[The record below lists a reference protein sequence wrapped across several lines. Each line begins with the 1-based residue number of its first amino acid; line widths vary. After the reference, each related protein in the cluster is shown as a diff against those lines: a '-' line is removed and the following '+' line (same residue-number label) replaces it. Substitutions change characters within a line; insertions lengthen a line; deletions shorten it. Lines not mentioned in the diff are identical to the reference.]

1 MARKGLLRQSNKPK
15 AQNTPHKI
23 KGIIRQKKAEQ
34 KKEAKSSS
42 LFSSLGLQ
50 AKANSTEPILRQT
63 NSETILAKDS
73 AVVHLSGAET
83 ITGNKTFRG
92 AKIILEPSNPTGN
105 YSYNELDNEKFIVGN
120 DTDFSEYNKEEISY
134 YTNAQNSIMKFPSGG
149 KSGTIVL
156 DCDLQEYSTSS
167 HTHPN
172 LVSPSSTTEIWAIDD
187 FSKTGGTIQR
197 TGVMGALVEFTT
209 TTSDSAARSIRFTI
223 RFPLPSEPVN
233 FTRDTIT
240 QAGTVEIEAIDETVN
255 QTVIPR
261 QTVALNFS
269 KYGWNSGSDYIGFT
283 DGSITFNPDYQFP
296 ASDWS
301 ESIYSAPMQVLPK
314 GNGFVDFGEFWGVV
328 SFSTTEMFLHAWNGT
343 KIEEIETVEH
353 ADNRF
358 SKPNHVHNKI
368 IETNNE
374 AVLGFDF
381 TGGYGGNTLLL
392 SGATTLYICS
402 NILGQPTARYSNSDF
417 GVEYDGYR
425 TYFGNQWAWLYN
437 DNNNSSYRLSYPEKY
452 GSGNQTIATLSDL
465 NGFIPYT
472 HTSGVLV
479 GDPNYAEATG
489 KYAIALGSA
498 VHATGQN
505 SVALGS
511 QASALALNAVA
522 IGGTSLAKS
531 IGSLAMNGGKAYGAQ
546 SIAIGAG
553 AEASGNFSYAVGRT
567 AKANDIYALALGGLY
582 NQSDAKYSITMG
594 FHSRAYP
601 QSQHSF
607 TWNGNTSLGIQNEY
621 AANGGGTFNIN
632 PSAGIS
638 GFYIGT
644 KNLYTILSEQG
655 GGATGDFLPLSG
667 GEVSADFKLTVN
679 GGTNFLSGGTDEV
692 TLALGRNSVAYNG
705 ADTAI
710 GAHCSV
716 EGYDNTALGCQSSV
730 GKANSSLPGPDGG
743 AEEVALGAYSHAM
756 GGLDCVQLGRG
767 TNNEPYS
774 LKVLGT
780 QTLMSK
786 SGQSSDD
793 LVLVCPVSGYLA
805 LTGGEVSGNVNEEID
820 WPYIRMENVLLQDES
835 DGTSN
840 KVLVNISIEATSAEL
855 YLGKQTGDCPSPI
868 TVNTE
873 IVGVTGNPSQ
883 LPFDIAALSG
893 EKQVPYN
900 TSDKFYEYTNGNS
913 QIEIYIEPTG
923 AISYYFVTSDDE
935 HYYGTESIPPTET
948 TKKISSRFI
957 TEAEID
963 SKIKSGGA
971 AFDRWR
977 KGNTIYAGT
986 GSDHLSAGTNNSV
999 FIGSNQTITDGKG
1012 NSVVIGSNTQ
1022 SKTGSVVVIGNNA
1035 KVTDANSTGHVVIGA
1050 NSQGYGYGAS
1060 VAVGNSAKACYLGVA
1075 IGPEANAEHENAVAV
1090 GWRTK
1095 PRTNKDIAIGR
1106 EAQTSGGDGNFSNI
1120 AIGAWSKAFSTGGN
1134 TAIAIG
1140 GGTVSGNMSIAF
1152 GGSVYAN
1159 DAIQLGNGNNT
1170 TPNTLQYRDHK
1181 IADTAGKLYYNN
1193 TDIASMFATKNDLS
1207 DAVKISG
1214 NQSISGDKIFAN
1226 QIQVASDVNSSFND
1240 YFGRGC
1246 VSMNSTNGSHT
1257 TFLYGAA
1264 SYNFWDGSAP
1274 VLDIVDFN
1282 GQKSW
1287 VYIFPTENTYPSGGT
1302 FKVAVKE
1309 DANLIKV
1316 DNEFVDTST
1325 ATTSFLMKP
1334 EYGEY
1339 RGAVGSNGILPT
1351 FDWTH
1356 YNLSSINANTVYHFH
1371 VSLYVNAGASTL
1383 TDPNSVNW
1391 VTGAGLPNSGFAGHW
1406 IFMSFMKE
1414 NFTNTIHGSVWRVG

>member
-1 MARKGLLRQSNKPK
+1 MSIASGTVASKLMGLNNTKTALSGVLADWGETVPSTFAAYPEKFDNVFTNLDAKIDAVSSCAVMISGDQSVSGKKTFRSSIDIKPVNYSTTTQYTTLSNTALSVGTERTFSDYTSAGIKYTRANKIYDLSFPRDSGTLALEEMVTSSLDGYAPSGHKHDSIWNGETAVSAYDNNAWLICPNGTTLGNPAVTGNLTAVPAYGGDTAYLNGPMEFKGPFGPFNGGEATYYVPTTSPDPTTENEAMQGQWCIYSGPGTSFGVVLIYDQNMYAEISNLNSEHPTIGSFYNASTTGSITMARPTVPVYSAKKLTTESRVGDIITTCAVRLNGYDAIYGYKTFNGTIEQSNKHDYILLHPRYDNESNDSVVSIVSRDIHE
-15 AQNTPHKI
+15 QTDYGSG
-23 KGIIRQKKAEQ
+23 GITRVKWNPQQIVYELKFPVETSGTFALE
-34 KKEAKSSS
+34 
-42 LFSSLGLQ
+42 
-50 AKANSTEPILRQT
+50 
-63 NSETILAKDS
+63 ETI
-73 AVVHLSGAET
+73 SGKYIPYTAT
-83 ITGNKTFRG
+83 SG
-92 AKIILEPSNPTGN
+92 IL
-105 YSYNELDNEKFIVGN
+105 VG
-120 DTDFSEYNKEEISY
+120 
-134 YTNAQNSIMKFPSGG
+134 
-149 KSGTIVL
+149 
-156 DCDLQEYSTSS
+156 
-167 HTHPN
+167 
-172 LVSPSSTTEIWAIDD
+172 
-187 FSKTGGTIQR
+187 
-197 TGVMGALVEFTT
+197 
-209 TTSDSAARSIRFTI
+209 
-223 RFPLPSEPVN
+223 
-233 FTRDTIT
+233 
-240 QAGTVEIEAIDETVN
+240 
-255 QTVIPR
+255 
-261 QTVALNFS
+261 
-269 KYGWNSGSDYIGFT
+269 
-283 DGSITFNPDYQFP
+283 NPDY
-296 ASDWS
+296 S
-301 ESIYSAPMQVLPK
+301 EAP
-314 GNGFVDFGEFWGVV
+314 G
-328 SFSTTEMFLHAWNGT
+328 
-343 KIEEIETVEH
+343 
-353 ADNRF
+353 
-358 SKPNHVHNKI
+358 
-368 IETNNE
+368 
-374 AVLGFDF
+374 
-381 TGGYGGNTLLL
+381 
-392 SGATTLYICS
+392 
-402 NILGQPTARYSNSDF
+402 
-417 GVEYDGYR
+417 
-425 TYFGNQWAWLYN
+425 
-437 DNNNSSYRLSYPEKY
+437 
-452 GSGNQTIATLSDL
+452 
-465 NGFIPYT
+465 
-472 HTSGVLV
+472 
-479 GDPNYAEATG
+479 NYAIG
-489 KYAIALGSA
+489 LGSA
-498 VHATGQN
+498 VHANGDR
-505 SVALGS
+505 SVAIGGV
-511 QASALALNAVA
+511 ASALALNAVA
-522 IGGTSLAKS
+522 IGATSLANS
-531 IGSLAMNGGKAYGAQ
+531 TNSLAMAGGKAYSAQ
-546 SIAIGAG
+546 SIAIGPQSQ
-553 AEASGNFSYAVGRT
+553 ASGNFSTAIGRQ
-567 AKANDIYALALGGLY
+567 AKANNNYAVAIGP
-582 NQSDAKYSITMG
+582 NTSDAKQSITMG
-594 FHSRAYP
+594 YKTHSYP
-601 QSQHSF
+601 ASEYSF
-607 TWNGNTSLGIQNEY
+607 TWNGSTALGLSNEY

-667 GEVSADFKLTVN
+667 GEVSANFKLTVDR
-679 GGTNFLSGGTDEV
+679 GTNFLSGGTEDV
-692 TLALGRNSVAYNG
+692 TLALGKNSVAYNG

-716 EGYDNTALGCQSSV
+716 EGYDNTALGCWSSV

-756 GGLDCVQLGRG
+756 GGLYCVQLGRG

-774 LKVLGT
+774 LKVLET

-793 LVLVCPVSGYLA
+793 LVLVCPVSGYLS
-805 LTGGEVSGNVNEEID
+805 LTGGEVSGDVNEEID

-873 IVGVTGNPSQ
+873 IVGVTGNLSQ
-883 LPFDIAALSG
+883 FPFDIAALSG

-923 AISYYFVTSDDE
+923 AISYYFVSSDDE

-977 KGNTIYAGT
+977 KGNTIYAGM

-1012 NSVVIGSNTQ
+1012 NSVVIGSNAK
-1022 SKTGSVVVIGNNA
+1022 SNGGSNTI
-1035 KVTDANSTGHVVIGA
+1035 I
-1050 NSQGYGYGAS
+1050 GYGAYATGTGTGN
-1060 VAVGNSAKACYLGVA
+1060 VMIGYNARNTTNQGNAVSIGYGAVSQYYGIA
-1075 IGPEANAEHENAVAV
+1075 IGHSADANKENAVSI
-1090 GWRTK
+1090 GWKTNCRTA
-1095 PRTNKDIAIGR
+1095 KDIAIGR

-1134 TAIAIG
+1134 TAITIG
-1140 GGTVSGNMSIAF
+1140 GGTASGNMSISL
-1152 GGSVYAN
+1152 GGSVYAD
-1159 DAIQLGNGNNT
+1159 DAIQLGYGNNT

-1207 DAVKISG
+1207 DVVKTSG
-1214 NQSISGDKIFAN
+1214 NQSISGEKVFAN

-1264 SYNFWDGSAP
+1264 SHNFWDGSAP
-1274 VLDIVDFN
+1274 VLDIVDLN
-1282 GQKSW
+1282 GQNAW

-1302 FKVAVKE
+1302 FKLAVQE

-1325 ATTSFLMKP
+1325 ATTSFVMKP
-1334 EYGEY
+1334 EYGKY

-1351 FDWTH
+1351 FDWTN
-1356 YNLSSINANTVYHFH
+1356 YNLSPINTNTVYHFH

-1383 TDPNSVNW
+1383 TDPNGVNW

-1414 NFTNTIHGSVWRVG
+1414 NFTSTIHGSVWRVG